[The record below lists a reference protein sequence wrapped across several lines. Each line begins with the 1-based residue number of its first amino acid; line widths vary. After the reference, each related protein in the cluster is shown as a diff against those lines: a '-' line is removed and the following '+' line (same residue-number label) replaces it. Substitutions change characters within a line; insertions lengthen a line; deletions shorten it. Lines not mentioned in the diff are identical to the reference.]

1 MITIQI
7 KIYTHWHSTVSKHNN
22 LRLNILVFIS
32 DQRHLSIDST
42 TRDLHVRSGQC
53 CHSKFLL
60 LAFDVVRYGQLWPNL
75 LFKLAKKIT
84 KKKAKNIK
92 AKNADF
98 WVSLFKAIIFSTLKW
113 FPCWQRSTAINYTR
127 KKFNNCKFE
136 ITA

>member
-1 MITIQI
+1 MTLINKPLETEADRFTGA
-7 KIYTHWHSTVSKHNN
+7 K
-22 LRLNILVFIS
+22 
-32 DQRHLSIDST
+32 
-42 TRDLHVRSGQC
+42 QC

-98 WVSLFKAIIFSTLKW
+98 WVSLFKAIIFSTLK
-113 FPCWQRSTAINYTR
+113 
-127 KKFNNCKFE
+127 
-136 ITA
+136 